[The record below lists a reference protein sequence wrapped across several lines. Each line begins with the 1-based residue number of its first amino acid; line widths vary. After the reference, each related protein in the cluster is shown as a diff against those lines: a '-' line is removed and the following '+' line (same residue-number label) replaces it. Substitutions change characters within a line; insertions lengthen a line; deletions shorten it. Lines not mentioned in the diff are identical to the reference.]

1 MFKKGAFWSS
11 GDWKLSACHPNI
23 ALDDVQPLLE
33 SHGDISSLPP
43 AYQAPVELSFV
54 KRLHDAACEPPNS
67 NYIWLN
73 AKQGPSTRLDS
84 FVEFSNHCK
93 PNEMVWLFSR
103 YREVIFQILHQTF
116 SCEIEFLN
124 SLHERILSPTHAAM
138 AQLWASL
145 LCLHRLIELVP
156 RVMASGWRQ
165 TEIENII
172 LVVLDHG
179 NNPDVRTLGFYT
191 LCLYMAALCG
201 GYSELTIDLFTNAVS
216 LRAFSYVDMPAA
228 TKVVGKIMCA
238 IASGVDIADIGCG
251 QRSIRGKFEQCYS
264 AAHMPWCD
272 PFRDSCTRPV
282 PVLALRVLINFMM
295 ESLVPKHA
303 HMLSGGKLCMP
314 NLDKDPLESGSQQEK
329 SMSESQG
336 EDSPTEATALRTRAF
351 DTLRSTLLD
360 RDPKSAGF
368 FIGILRL
375 SLLAPQ
381 NLDTGTAG
389 KDAYDKSVLGQASYE
404 ACLGALT
411 TIRLWLLSK
420 EGHRPAHLLAGDD
433 GRADALAGTLA
444 DYLDCVYGLVD
455 WLVSNTSW
463 NEKKVFL
470 RFSRHR
476 RP

>member
-1 MFKKGAFWSS
+1 
-11 GDWKLSACHPNI
+11 
-23 ALDDVQPLLE
+23 
-33 SHGDISSLPP
+33 
-43 AYQAPVELSFV
+43 
-54 KRLHDAACEPPNS
+54 
-67 NYIWLN
+67 
-73 AKQGPSTRLDS
+73 
-84 FVEFSNHCK
+84 
-93 PNEMVWLFSR
+93 
-103 YREVIFQILHQTF
+103 
-116 SCEIEFLN
+116 
-124 SLHERILSPTHAAM
+124 
-138 AQLWASL
+138 
-145 LCLHRLIELVP
+145 
-156 RVMASGWRQ
+156 
-165 TEIENII
+165 
-172 LVVLDHG
+172 
-179 NNPDVRTLGFYT
+179 
-191 LCLYMAALCG
+191 
-201 GYSELTIDLFTNAVS
+201 
-216 LRAFSYVDMPAA
+216 
-228 TKVVGKIMCA
+228 
-238 IASGVDIADIGCG
+238 
-251 QRSIRGKFEQCYS
+251 
-264 AAHMPWCD
+264 

-463 NEKKVFL
+463 NEKK
-470 RFSRHR
+470 
-476 RP
+476 

>member
-1 MFKKGAFWSS
+1 
-11 GDWKLSACHPNI
+11 
-23 ALDDVQPLLE
+23 
-33 SHGDISSLPP
+33 
-43 AYQAPVELSFV
+43 
-54 KRLHDAACEPPNS
+54 
-67 NYIWLN
+67 
-73 AKQGPSTRLDS
+73 
-84 FVEFSNHCK
+84 
-93 PNEMVWLFSR
+93 MVWLFSR

-124 SLHERILSPTHAAM
+124 
-138 AQLWASL
+138 
-145 LCLHRLIELVP
+145 
-156 RVMASGWRQ
+156 
-165 TEIENII
+165 
-172 LVVLDHG
+172 
-179 NNPDVRTLGFYT
+179 Y
-191 LCLYMAALCG
+191 
-201 GYSELTIDLFTNAVS
+201 
-216 LRAFSYVDMPAA
+216 
-228 TKVVGKIMCA
+228 
-238 IASGVDIADIGCG
+238 
-251 QRSIRGKFEQCYS
+251 
-264 AAHMPWCD
+264 